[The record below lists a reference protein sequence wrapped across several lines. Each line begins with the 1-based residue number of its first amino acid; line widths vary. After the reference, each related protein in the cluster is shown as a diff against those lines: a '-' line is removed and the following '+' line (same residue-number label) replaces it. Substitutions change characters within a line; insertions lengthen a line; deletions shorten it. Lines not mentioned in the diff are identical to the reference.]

1 MSSIEKGLRA
11 TAIGI
16 AVNFSLA
23 VIKITTGVLGNCYAL
38 IADGIESTADIF
50 SSFVT
55 YTGLR
60 ISVAPPDAC
69 HPYGHGKAESL
80 AGLVVGLGLLVA
92 AGVIAYQSIHEILV
106 PHHAPAWYTLVVLAM
121 VIVVKFSLSSFALRT
136 GEEIDSVAVKG
147 DAWHHYS
154 DAVTSAAAFIGITIA
169 LIGGRGFE
177 PADDWAAL
185 VACGIIVFNGIRIS
199 RTALHE
205 VMDGAV
211 DAQTVENFRRVAA
224 GVEGVHDIEKIRVR
238 KSGVGFLMDIHVHVD
253 GDLPVAVGHEI
264 GGTVKTTLIRSEPRI
279 RDVVVH
285 IEPAESPAPEPLPM
299 ETLRG

>member
-11 TAIGI
+11 TLLGIG
-16 AVNFSLA
+16 VNFALA

-60 ISVAPPDAC
+60 ISDAPPDDC

-80 AGLVVGLGLLVA
+80 AGMVVGLGLLVA
-92 AGVIAYQSIHEILV
+92 AGVIVYQSIREIMT
-106 PHHAPAWYTLVVLAM
+106 PHHAPAWYTLVVLAL
-121 VIVVKFSLSSFALRT
+121 VIIIKFSLSRFALKT
-136 GEEIDSVAVKG
+136 GEEIDSIAVKG

-154 DAVTSAAAFIGITIA
+154 DAVTSAAAFVGISIA
-169 LIGGRGFE
+169 LIGGDGYE

-185 VACGIIVFNGIRIS
+185 FACVIIVFNGVRIF
-199 RTALHE
+199 RAALHE

-211 DAQTVENFRRVAA
+211 DPEIVEDLRLVAV
-224 GVEGVHDIEKIRVR
+224 GVEGVHDIEKLRVR
-238 KSGVGFLMDIHVHVD
+238 KSGIGLLMDIHVHVD
-253 GDLPVAVGHEI
+253 GNLSVSRGHEI
-264 GGTVKTTLIRSEPRI
+264 GGTVKSTLMRGDPRV
-279 RDVVVH
+279 RDVVIH
-285 IEPAESPAPEPLPM
+285 IEPAE
-299 ETLRG
+299 